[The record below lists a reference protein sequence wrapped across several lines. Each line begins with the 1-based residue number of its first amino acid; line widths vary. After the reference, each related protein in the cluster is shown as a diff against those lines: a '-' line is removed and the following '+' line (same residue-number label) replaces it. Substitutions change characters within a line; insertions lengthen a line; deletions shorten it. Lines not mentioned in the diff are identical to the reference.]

1 MVRKPTGFAEEQAK
15 FMSPPELDDP
25 APERNEARLKIGPG
39 GRVVIPAEMREALG
53 AEEGDTLLASVVD
66 GEMRLVSTQTAIK
79 RAQAI
84 VRAYI
89 PAGGP
94 SLVDE
99 LIADRRA
106 EAAAEEAWA
115 AGLPRLGDAHQKTGR
130 K

>member
-1 MVRKPTGFAEEQAK
+1 MVRKLAGFAEDQAK
-15 FMSPPELDDP
+15 FTTPSGLGDP
-25 APERNEARLKIGPG
+25 APERTEARLKIGPG
-39 GRVVIPAEMREALG
+39 GRVVIPTEMREALG
-53 AEEGDTLLASVVD
+53 ADEGDTLLASVVD
-66 GEMRLVSTQTAIK
+66 GELRLVSTQTAIK

-84 VRAYI
+84 IRAYI
-89 PAGGP
+89 PLGGP

-115 AGLPRLGDAHQKTGR
+115 VGLPRLGDTNQKTGR

>member
-1 MVRKPTGFAEEQAK
+1 MARKPSGFAEDQAK
-15 FMSPPELDDP
+15 FTPAPALDDH
-25 APERNEARLKIGPG
+25 ASTSSEARLKIGPG
-39 GRVVIPAEMREALG
+39 GRVIIPAEMRAALG
-53 AEEGDTLLASVVD
+53 AEEGDTLLASLVD
-66 GEMRLVSTQTAIK
+66 GELRLVSTQTAIK

-115 AGLPRLGDAHQKTGR
+115 ANLPTLGSANQKAGR